1 MVSVNWVSDKDDTV
15 SHSFLNR
22 VRVVGISAPG
32 SNDPNGEFYIPH
44 PAYIAEGTYPFTREV
59 YCINRQVY
67 VGLAYG
73 ISAFIAGEKGQLIV
87 LRSGMVPASMP
98 VRLIEMKH

>member
-1 MVSVNWVSDKDDTV
+1 MCFAVHNNSEVIDFVEKNKGAIGVVSVNWVSDKNDTI

-22 VRVVGISAPG
+22 IKGVAVSDVGS
-32 SNDPNGEFYIPH
+32 SDPNGEFYIPH

-67 VGLAYG
+67 MGLA
-73 ISAFIAGEKGQLIV
+73 
-87 LRSGMVPASMP
+87 
-98 VRLIEMKH
+98 